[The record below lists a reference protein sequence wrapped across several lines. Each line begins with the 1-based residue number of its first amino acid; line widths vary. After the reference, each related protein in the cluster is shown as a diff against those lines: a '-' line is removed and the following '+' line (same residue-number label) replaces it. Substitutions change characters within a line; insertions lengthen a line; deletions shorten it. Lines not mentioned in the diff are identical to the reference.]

1 MATWNCPAC
10 GGDNQAGTRFC
21 GHCGA
26 ARETPG
32 GPTAQP
38 AVADTLRSFV
48 ASQVADRLI
57 EEGGRFPEERRL
69 ITALFADLSGFTG
82 LADRLDPE
90 ELLEIIDPI
99 ISALSNVIDRYEGY
113 VEKFAG
119 DAVLALFGAPVA
131 HEDDPERALLAAGE
145 MHAELERI
153 CFDLPPD
160 QRDLTL
166 HIGVN
171 SGHGIARILGSEAR
185 MDYAV
190 LGDAVVLAQRLESA
204 APSGQTYVSETTYAL
219 TKKRF
224 AFAPVE
230 PLTLKGKAEPVQAWR
245 LVGQLPESPRDGER
259 ALVGR
264 GQELDLLRGAIDRL
278 VAGEGSVVLV
288 TGEPGIGKSRL
299 AEETRRYAT
308 DGRVGWL
315 HARCV
320 SYGASLAY
328 RPYVELL
335 RTQGENRPAD
345 AAFARLLGADVGD
358 KDVAAL
364 EPEAFRRRLHEAFS
378 SWLRGLA
385 AAGPTVLVLED
396 AHWADAA
403 SLALTGELAAL
414 CADISL
420 VLLVIAR
427 SEARATLAEIAPT
440 GLPVHLEALDPSGV
454 ELLLFEL
461 LGEVPPRLADSVY
474 DQAAGNPFF
483 VRELI
488 LSLQETGALLREE
501 DAWRLS
507 REWTGEDVPST
518 VEGVLAARIDLL
530 PRATAATLQ
539 MASVIGRRIPVSLL
553 ERVAP
558 DVAELGPALDHL
570 ADAGFLDPISG
581 GGERRLAFHHALMQ
595 EVAYGRLLRRRRRDL
610 HRRVA
615 EEAEALYGAGDDA
628 VELLARHLY
637 LGDAGS
643 KAVDYLVRAGER
655 ARKLYANEAAILHFE
670 RALELAEGERETG
683 IEIELA
689 LADLHELIGDY
700 DEALRLYSSV
710 RAMSSDV
717 RAWRGMAATLRKQ
730 GHYEEALS
738 IVNEGFAT
746 DELRGADLALL
757 WLENAWTLSV
767 SGRFEQTIDV
777 VGAAL
782 AAVGE
787 LGGTIVG
794 ELLLQLAR
802 AELVSGQTENAL
814 EHDLEAQRIFEQ
826 AEDLRGLATS
836 LRIAGN
842 AYSALDRYDDAADAL
857 RRGLELA
864 RRVGNVEETGGCLVN
879 LGLVAL
885 RRGAFDEAVDWN
897 RQALTEFERVAHGSG
912 RATALGNLAE
922 ALSAAGRHDEA
933 LVACERALG
942 VAEEIGH
949 RLTTADAT
957 RTRASIYLA
966 QGRFDEAAGEAE
978 ESAGL
983 FREMGATPDA
993 IASLG
998 VVAEAWSRLGDEER
1012 AREARSRARSLESSA
1027 RALVEPLG
1035 P

>member
-1 MATWNCPAC
+1 MARWNCPAC
-10 GGDNQAGTRFC
+10 GSDNPAGTRFC

-32 GPTAQP
+32 GPTEP
-38 AVADTLRSFV
+38 AVAETLRSFV
-48 ASQVADRLI
+48 ATRVADRLI
-57 EEGGRFPEERRL
+57 EAGGRFPEERRL

-90 ELLEIIDPI
+90 ELLEVIDPI

-131 HEDDPERALLAAGE
+131 HEDDPERALLAASE

-153 CFDLPPD
+153 CCDLPPD
-160 QRDLTL
+160 QRSLTL

-204 APSGQTYVSETTYAL
+204 APAGQTYVSETTHAL
-219 TKKRF
+219 TTKRF

-230 PLTLKGKAEPVQAWR
+230 PLTLKGKAKRVQAWR
-245 LVGQLPESPRDGER
+245 LLGERAETKRDGER
-259 ALVGR
+259 TLVGR
-264 GQELDLLRGAIDRL
+264 GQQLDLLRGAIDRL
-278 VAGEGSVVLV
+278 VDGEGSVVVV
-288 TGEPGIGKSRL
+288 TGEPGVGKSRL
-299 AEETRRYAT
+299 AEETRRYAAT
-308 DGRVGWL
+308 GRVGWL

-320 SYGASLAY
+320 SYGVSLAY

-335 RTQGENRPAD
+335 RTQEENRPD
-345 AAFARLLGADVGD
+345 DDAFARLLGLDVGD
-358 KDVAAL
+358 TDVAAL

-385 AAGPTVLVLED
+385 AESPTVLVLED

-403 SLALTGELAAL
+403 SLDLSGELALL
-414 CADISL
+414 CAE
-420 VLLVIAR
+420 VPLLLLLIAR
-427 SEARATLAEIAPT
+427 SDAHFTLSEIAPT
-440 GLPVHLEALDPSGV
+440 GLPIHLEALDRSGV
-454 ELLLFEL
+454 ELLLSEL
-461 LGEVPPRLADSVY
+461 LGDAPPRLTDSVH
-474 DQAAGNPFF
+474 DRAGGNPFF
-483 VRELI
+483 VRELVR
-488 LSLQETGALLREE
+488 SLQETGALWREE
-501 DAWRLS
+501 GSWRLG
-507 REWTGEDVPST
+507 RDWTAEDIPST

-530 PRATAATLQ
+530 PRAAAATLQ
-539 MASVIGRRIPVSLL
+539 TASVIGRRIPVSLL
-553 ERVAP
+553 ERVAS

-570 ADAGFLDPISG
+570 VDAGFLDPIG
-581 GGERRLAFHHALMQ
+581 GDGERRLAFHHALMQ

-637 LGDAGS
+637 LGEAGS

-655 ARKLYANEAAILHFE
+655 ARRLYANEAAILHFE
-670 RALELAEGERETG
+670 RALELTAGDR
-683 IEIELA
+683 EIELQLA
-689 LADLHELIGDY
+689 LADVRELVGDY
-700 DEALRLYSSV
+700 DEALRRYSLV
-710 RAMSSDV
+710 RETSDDI
-717 RAWRGMAATLRKQ
+717 RAWRGTASTLRKQ
-730 GHYEEALS
+730 GRYGEALAL
-738 IVNEGFAT
+738 VNEAFAT
-746 DELRGADLALL
+746 NALRGADLAPL

-767 SGRFEQTIDV
+767 LGRFETTIDV

-782 AAVGE
+782 ASVSE
-787 LGGTIVG
+787 RGGTIVG

-802 AELVSGQTENAL
+802 AELVCGQTETAL
-814 EHDLEAQRIFEQ
+814 EHDLEAQGIFER

-842 AYSALDRYDDAADAL
+842 AYVALGRFDEAAEAL

-879 LGLVAL
+879 LGLDAL
-885 RRGAFDEAVDWN
+885 RRGAFDEAVEWN
-897 RQALTEFERVAHGSG
+897 RQALAEFERVAHGSG

-966 QGRFDEAAGEAE
+966 QGRFDEAVGQAE
-978 ESAGL
+978 ESAEL
-983 FREMGATPDA
+983 FAGMGAMPDA
-993 IASLG
+993 VASLG
-998 VVAEAWSRLGDEER
+998 VVAEAWSRLGDEDR
-1012 AREARSRARSLESSA
+1012 AREARSRAHSLESSA
-1027 RALVEPLG
+1027 GALVEPLG
-1035 P
+1035 S